1 MTAVNVRLTNAMLRI
16 CCCVRS
22 ERAFRA
28 ARPQQTG
35 PGLDRAG
42 NNEPAQVV
50 TPSNHRTPMIAAL
63 KRRTKMSSKLTL
75 SIAVALALS
84 AVGGVARANPI
95 PTTTDE
101 ARALNGQYTS
111 QLSIDHNPQANAEV
125 TSTDDARAVAGNTV
139 PAPISPSVQSM
150 IARDWGEERSGNG
163 YEPQTVETP
172 STSLAQNPTDG
183 ATTAQGN

>member
-42 NNEPAQVV
+42 NSEPAQVV
-50 TPSNHRTPMIAAL
+50 TPSNHRTPKIAAL
-63 KRRTKMSSKLTL
+63 KRSTNMSSKLTL

-84 AVGGVARANPI
+84 ALGGVARANLI

-125 TSTDDARAVAGNTV
+125 TSTDDARAAAGNTA
-139 PAPISPSVQSM
+139 PAPRSPSVRATG
-150 IARDWGEERSGNG
+150 ARGSGEAAPGDRSR
-163 YEPQTVETP
+163 
-172 STSLAQNPTDG
+172 
-183 ATTAQGN
+183 

>member
-1 MTAVNVRLTNAMLRI
+1 MRSLRARFSR
-16 CCCVRS
+16 RS
-22 ERAFRA
+22 SA
-28 ARPQQTG
+28 ADRPW
-35 PGLDRAG
+35 LDQAG
-42 NNEPAQVV
+42 NNEPVFIV
-50 TPSNHRTPMIAAL
+50 TSSNDRTP
-63 KRRTKMSSKLTL
+63 KDPGTQRRTNMSSKLTL
-75 SIAVALALS
+75 SIAVALALT

-111 QLSIDHNPQANAEV
+111 QLSIDHNQQANAEV

-139 PAPISPSVQSM
+139 PAPISPSVQST
-150 IARDWGEERSGNG
+150 IARDWGEERSRNG